1 MDGLEFELTLIPA
14 QGDPPLRS
22 PSIKPSCVTLSRAFS
37 RTGWRSLTSWNSR
50 RRGHQSPLSRR
61 ISGISSSKLAAVVGP
76 VLGTGIGAWLRGR
89 YGRKVRVKVGAN
101 EIEVEAQTV
110 EEVERLI
117 ARAQEIQQHTL
128 PKAIHEP

>member
-22 PSIKPSCVTLSRAFS
+22 PEYQAELRNFEQ
-37 RTGWRSLTSWNSR
+37 GL
-50 RRGHQSPLSRR
+50 QSNGLEVSHIMEFQEAWAPEPTVPPYLGDF
-61 ISGISSSKLAAVVGP
+61 IIKLAAVVGP